1 MGLILLAFTVTVVT
15 SFCCSLT
22 EAALYSMP
30 LSRIESMR
38 RQGSRAGELL
48 AQLRADID
56 KPIAAILII
65 NTVANSAG
73 AVWIGALAA
82 ELLGSGTLGAI
93 TAILT
98 LSILILGEIIPK
110 TIGATHAVQIA
121 PRIAFALLICV
132 RVLSPLVWMCRG
144 ITALLRRGGELHV
157 ASEDDILAM
166 AMHGA
171 QHGSL
176 LPEEARWV
184 ANALSLD
191 RLTARDL
198 MTPRTVVYVL
208 PSKLPLTMV
217 EAHSAHWKH
226 SRLPCVRNDAPD
238 QVEGIV
244 HRRDVFDRL
253 VAGKTEGTLRDLMQP
268 AVFVPE
274 SMPANRLLKTF
285 ITERQHL
292 AIVVDEFGGMEG
304 VVTLEDVLE
313 ELLGEEIVDEH
324 DVHVDMRE
332 FARRRAE
339 RRRAATN
346 RMAGA
351 ETSPPTR

>member
-121 PRIAFALLICV
+121 PR
-132 RVLSPLVWMCRG
+132 
-144 ITALLRRGGELHV
+144 
-157 ASEDDILAM
+157 AST
-166 AMHGA
+166 
-171 QHGSL
+171 
-176 LPEEARWV
+176 
-184 ANALSLD
+184 NA
-191 RLTARDL
+191 T
-198 MTPRTVVYVL
+198 T
-208 PSKLPLTMV
+208 
-217 EAHSAHWKH
+217 
-226 SRLPCVRNDAPD
+226 
-238 QVEGIV
+238 
-244 HRRDVFDRL
+244 
-253 VAGKTEGTLRDLMQP
+253 
-268 AVFVPE
+268 
-274 SMPANRLLKTF
+274 
-285 ITERQHL
+285 
-292 AIVVDEFGGMEG
+292 
-304 VVTLEDVLE
+304 
-313 ELLGEEIVDEH
+313 
-324 DVHVDMRE
+324 
-332 FARRRAE
+332 
-339 RRRAATN
+339 
-346 RMAGA
+346 
-351 ETSPPTR
+351 